1 MLQTASDLESVTYGK
16 ELFPLLGNGFNSL
29 FADHGREVRG
39 KPFDL
44 DFRRYGQIE
53 REGRL
58 VWIVAR
64 SIETDAPIGYACSFW
79 YRDLHFNERVA
90 ADDLWFVR
98 KDFRNKGVGI
108 AVKTMCHEEL
118 KKQGVVRVYDTIR
131 AVGFRHATLM
141 RDLGFE
147 PAAIRWT
154 KELTDQG
161 AIGKSNTSYRL
172 STAMDDDR
180 LRAGAEG

>member
-1 MLQTASDLESVTYGK
+1 MLQTASDLETVTYGK
-16 ELFPLLGNGFNSL
+16 ESFPQLGSGEATGTEFAELFQ
-29 FADHGREVRG
+29 AHGVEVRG

-44 DFRRYGQIE
+44 DFRRYRVIE
-53 REGRL
+53 REKRL

-118 KKQGVVRVYDTIR
+118 KKQGVVRIYDAIR
-131 AVGFRHATLM
+131 ESYHHPRLMREIGFDKLWGFR
-141 RDLGFE
+141 
-147 PAAIRWT
+147 WV
-154 KELTDQG
+154 KEL
-161 AIGKSNTSYRL
+161 
-172 STAMDDDR
+172 
-180 LRAGAEG
+180 

>member
-1 MLQTASDLESVTYGK
+1 MLQTASDLETVTYGK

-98 KDFRNKGVGI
+98 RGYRRSGVGKT
-108 AVKTMCHEEL
+108 VKLMCHAEL
-118 KKQGVVRVYDTIR
+118 KKQGVVRIYD
-131 AVGFRHATLM
+131 
-141 RDLGFE
+141 
-147 PAAIRWT
+147 AIRSDHNHP
-154 KELTDQG
+154 KLMQELEFEVWGHRWVKWCQVFPDKTTER
-161 AIGKSNTSYRL
+161 AN
-172 STAMDDDR
+172 DR